1 MKIHI
6 FPFSTNLPSFFC
18 LPCAE
23 TVSYSFINRF
33 YWEKDDVFAF
43 ILGSVN
49 TDLKDNPT
57 DRDESGDREVLNLSE
72 KEPAAQDKESDMSN
86 VKTDAV
92 ALTSTVED
100 KEWGAG
106 FQGRWAYPQGFHGQP
121 GRVQF

>member
-1 MKIHI
+1 MFFH
-6 FPFSTNLPSFFC
+6 FQLTCLLFFC
-18 LPCAE
+18 LPCVE

-49 TDLKDNPT
+49 TELKNNPK
-57 DRDESGDREVLNLSE
+57 DCDESGDREVLNLSE
-72 KEPAAQDKESDMSN
+72 KEPAAQNEESDMSS

-106 FQGRWAYPQGFHGQP
+106 FQGRWAYPQGFHGQL